1 LELSGWIFKFCG
13 FTSSFSNRCGYARPH
28 VSRFVA
34 FSKVSTR
41 SGERFSKICGY
52 GLHIR
57 AKRNRNKMFADSNE
71 IKVLTENFTYKS
83 KSIAW
88 KFYLSK

>member
-1 LELSGWIFKFCG
+1 MGG
-13 FTSSFSNRCGYARPH
+13 YSNFVDLRHHFQIVVVTRIHMYPD
-28 VSRFVA
+28 SLRFQ
-34 FSKVSTR
+34 VSTR